1 MKTCPIE
8 AVLKAIGGKW
18 KILILWNLL
27 GETRRFG
34 ELRRRLP
41 GISERMLIQGLREL
55 ERDGIVHRE
64 QYPEVPP
71 RVEYS
76 LTPKGRD
83 LTPILNQLALWG
95 VEHLDEPEPTAE
107 AGALPAAAGLS
118 KRG

>member
-1 MKTCPIE
+1 MKSCPIE

-27 GETRRFG
+27 DQTRRFG

-55 ERDGIVHRE
+55 EKDGIVHRE

-71 RVEYS
+71 RVEVF
-76 LTPKGRD
+76 
-83 LTPILNQLALWG
+83 AC
-95 VEHLDEPEPTAE
+95 PE
-107 AGALPAAAGLS
+107 GA
-118 KRG
+118 